1 MLPYSQFD
9 ECIGFLTDPVDR
21 SFFSNNNSTS
31 LLGAPE
37 KIYECY
43 IKDFTA
49 ELEEKIVNKNNQ
61 EQKEDLIRLYIS
73 RLMKSKNHRS
83 IKEILPD
90 IEVND
95 PPKELKSNPRSNR
108 NNEWIFDTGIPITR
122 VHEQQFSRGCNILY
136 HLIFDEL
143 QRCCVTF
150 KIPFLRLCEELNFD
164 IATINVEYSVKNGQK
179 EISPEIENSR
189 EVTIQPQIT
198 VLSDLD
204 MKRELQQ
211 IRNSENQFWRGLSM
225 EFIINHFS
233 VFTSK
238 KSRNENVFLTNEQFI
253 SFLKRGF
260 LKDTTQPVQKINCSS
275 REKGMIIKTFYQF
288 YDVAVGQYACPH
300 TKVHFISL
308 FTDCFNNWDPSTVKD
323 FFRPGKVNKQL

>member
-1 MLPYSQFD
+1 MQYPRFAL
-9 ECIGFLTDPVDR
+9 CIELLNTPIEHLSPGHPEE
-21 SFFSNNNSTS
+21 NP
-31 LLGAPE
+31 LLGTAGVISE
-37 KIYECY
+37 FY
-43 IKDFTA
+43 IELFTI
-49 ELEEKIVNKNNQ
+49 ELEEELERKHTR
-61 EQKEDLIRLYIS
+61 EQMENLIRLFVS
-73 RLMKSKNHRS
+73 RLIKSKNHRS

-225 EFIINHFS
+225 EFVINHFS

-323 FFRPGKVNKQL
+323 FFRQGKVNKQL